1 MIASTQKGK
10 IMAGFRTFLVA
21 AAVALSVLAIVPI
34 NAVAQVKVM
43 TSGGFA
49 APLRQMLPEFEK
61 SSGFSVEVLLGKSQG
76 GGPDT
81 ISAQLRRGVAADIVI
96 LSREGLNDLISE
108 NRIAAHSDID
118 LAKTPLGMAVR
129 AGAPKPDI
137 STVEAFKNTLLRAKS
152 ITYPSSTTGIYM
164 TTKLFPRL
172 GIADEVLPKSSN
184 AGVAAVAKG
193 DIEIAIQ
200 PVSEVLHV
208 PGTDFVGTLP
218 PEVQYISV
226 FSAALVAG
234 SAKSNEA
241 RKLITFLGSSQAKGP
256 IRDSGMEPLTSHE

>member
-1 MIASTQKGK
+1 MMGFWKILASTA
-10 IMAGFRTFLVA
+10 MALCLS
-21 AAVALSVLAIVPI
+21 ALIPQSAL
-34 NAVAQVKVM
+34 AQVRVM

-49 APLRQMLPEFEK
+49 APLREMLPEFEK
-61 SSGFSVEVLLGKSQG
+61 SSGLSVEVILGKSQG
-76 GGPDT
+76 AGPDT
-81 ISAQLRRGVAADIVI
+81 ISAQLSRGVAADIVI

-137 STVEAFKNTLLRAKS
+137 STVEAFKNALLHAKS

-164 TTKLFPRL
+164 ATKLFPRL

-193 DIEIAIQ
+193 DIE
-200 PVSEVLHV
+200 
-208 PGTDFVGTLP
+208 
-218 PEVQYISV
+218 
-226 FSAALVAG
+226 
-234 SAKSNEA
+234 
-241 RKLITFLGSSQAKGP
+241 
-256 IRDSGMEPLTSHE
+256 

>member
-1 MIASTQKGK
+1 MTGYQ
-10 IMAGFRTFLVA
+10 TFF
-21 AAVALSVLAIVPI
+21 AVVTLCVLAILPEK
-34 NAVAQVKVM
+34 AAAQVKVM

-49 APLRQMLPEFEK
+49 APLREMLPEFEK
-61 SSGFSVEVLLGKSQG
+61 SSGLSVEVILGKSQG

-81 ISAQLRRGVAADIVI
+81 ISAQLSRGVAADIVI

-108 NRIAAHSDID
+108 NRIAAHSDSD

-129 AGAPKPDI
+129 AGALKPDI
-137 STVEAFKNTLLRAKS
+137 STVEAFKNALLHAKS

-164 TTKLFPRL
+164 ATKLFPRL
-172 GIADEVLPKSSN
+172 GIADAVLPKSSN

-218 PEVQYISV
+218 PEIQYISV
-226 FSAALVAG
+226 FSAGLVAG
-234 SAKSNEA
+234 SAKSSEA
-241 RKLITFLGSSQAKGP
+241 MKLITFLGSPQAKGS
-256 IRDSGMEPLTSHE
+256 IRNSGMEPLALHQ